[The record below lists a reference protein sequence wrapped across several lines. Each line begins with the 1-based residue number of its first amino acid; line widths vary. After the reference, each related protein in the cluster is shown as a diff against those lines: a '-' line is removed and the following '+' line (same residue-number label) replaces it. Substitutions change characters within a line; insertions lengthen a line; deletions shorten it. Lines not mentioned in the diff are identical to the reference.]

1 MMNNMQT
8 AELMD
13 RPKAVTDNA
22 NTRMT
27 ARRERAGEIIK
38 NYSLYAA
45 GAGMVPV
52 IGVDTAAV
60 TFVNY
65 KLVEELANIY
75 EVPFQQEQ
83 SKIIISSLVTSLAGT
98 LVSKLLTSISGPF
111 SLFGFVSGAITNAAV
126 SSFLTFSSGEILRL
140 HFAEGGTLENID
152 VNHYIDYYTDQVKQ
166 GNITPR
172 KFASLNAFS
181 HMFGK

>member
-1 MMNNMQT
+1 MDT
-8 AELMD
+8 PELMD
-13 RPKAVTDNA
+13 SPKAVTDNA

-27 ARRERAGEIIK
+27 ARREQAGEAIK

-45 GAGMVPV
+45 GAGAVPV

-60 TFVNY
+60 SYVNY
-65 KLVEELANIY
+65 KLTEELCKIY
-75 EVPFQQEQ
+75 EVPFDAYQT
-83 SKIIISSLVTSLAGT
+83 KVITSSVLTSLGST
-98 LVSKLLTSISGPF
+98 LVSKLLSSISGPF
-111 SLFGFVSGAITNAAV
+111 SLFGFVSGALTNAAV
-126 SSFLTFSSGEILRL
+126 SSFLTFSTGEILRL

-152 VNHYIDYYTDQVKQ
+152 VQHYLDYYTDQVKQ
-166 GNITPR
+166 GNLTPR